1 MAVGSVGSIAQ
12 GSSGITQ
19 TIAPKKVKPAEKGG
33 AEIAVAKPA
42 EEAAEVDSSPAEE
55 AAEAQKG
62 GKVNRY
68 A

>member
-1 MAVGSVGSIAQ
+1 MAFGTVGSITQ
-12 GSSGITQ
+12 GSPGITQ
-19 TIAPKKVKPAEKGG
+19 AIAPKRVKPAEKGG
-33 AEIAVAKPA
+33 AEVAVAKPA